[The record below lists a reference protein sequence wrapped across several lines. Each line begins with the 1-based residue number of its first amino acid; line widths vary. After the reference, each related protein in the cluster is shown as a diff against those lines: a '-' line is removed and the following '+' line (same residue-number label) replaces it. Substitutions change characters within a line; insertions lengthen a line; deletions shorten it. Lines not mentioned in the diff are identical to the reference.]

1 MENSELT
8 EMISNL
14 IDKYFT
20 NPTNS
25 VLRDSDS
32 IWIRQVL
39 QERIGEYFKKSQ
51 LNEILIN
58 KGFKFLR
65 VSDSEFSFNISK
77 KDIQMLYES
86 KSVLEELKRKTN
98 FSFQAY
104 TMLPG
109 YKKADNYKYT
119 FKYWIKIKLRTNHS
133 EYQVYC
139 ILAKET
145 GLDPITIRENIE
157 IFNLKDALE
166 MPSDLHKRLL
176 DIFNINYDE
185 SITNNNYCR

>member
-1 MENSELT
+1 MENIELT
-8 EMISNL
+8 EKISNL

-20 NPTNS
+20 NPTKS

-32 IWIRQVL
+32 AWIRQVL
-39 QERIGEYFKKSQ
+39 QERIGEYFKQSQ

-58 KGFKFLR
+58 KGFKFLQLR
-65 VSDSEFSFNISK
+65 ESELCFNIAK
-77 KDIQMLYES
+77 KDIQMLNES
-86 KSVLEELKRKTN
+86 KSVLKELKRKTN
-98 FSFQAY
+98 YSFQDY
-104 TMLPG
+104 TKLPG
-109 YKKADNYKYT
+109 YKNVDDYKYT

-157 IFNLKDALE
+157 IFNVKDAPE
-166 MPSDLHKRLL
+166 MPSELLERLL
-176 DIFNINYDE
+176 DIFDINYDE
-185 SITNNNYCR
+185 SITNKNYRR